1 MTTVEIV
8 ETYAEDAR
16 VEPLVRELRAELDA
30 RYPEEIEFDH
40 PQVKE
45 RARFL
50 LALVDG
56 QAAGC
61 CALQALGDGDSELKR
76 MYVRP
81 GHRGLG
87 LGRRLMGAVEDLA
100 VANGLTSMRLETGPR
115 QPEAIAVYERAGFV
129 RIPNYPP
136 YDQWELSLCYA
147 KALSSPGRTSPLS

>member
-1 MTTVEIV
+1 MSTVVIV
-8 ETYAEDAR
+8 ETDADDRRVAE
-16 VEPLVRELRAELDA
+16 LVRELRAELDA

-50 LALVDG
+50 LALADG
-56 QAAGC
+56 QVAGC

-81 GHRGLG
+81 GHRGQG
-87 LGRRLMGAVEDLA
+87 IGRRLMSAAEELA
-100 VANGLTSMRLETGPR
+100 VASGLTRMRLETGPR
-115 QPEAIAVYERAGFV
+115 QPEAIAVYERAGFT

-136 YDQWELSLCYA
+136 YDQWDLSFCYA
-147 KALSSPGRTSPLS
+147 KALS